1 MTFGEDSRPLDRDAP
16 DEASALKARKAC
28 SGYPPV
34 SGPTYWA
41 PDDPKTHRMLIKLP
55 SQLPEAEDE
64 MRPPG

>member
-34 SGPTYWA
+34 SGPIGHQIIQ
-41 PDDPKTHRMLIKLP
+41 DI
-55 SQLPEAEDE
+55 EC
-64 MRPPG
+64 